1 MVYGGANGFPFSR
14 FTGGRRGL
22 YKSQHTETA
31 WIRKNKIGTS
41 LEIQLL
47 RLCTSTAGGTGLIP
61 GWGTNILHALWG
73 GGEYEGSKINK
84 WLLAV
89 RIKWFQAFSKT
100 ETCAKADW
108 DRCSDLRN

>member
-1 MVYGGANGFPFSR
+1 MDKEKQERNFPGDPVVKTALPLQGAQVQSLVGE
-14 FTGGRRGL
+14 L
-22 YKSQHTETA
+22 
-31 WIRKNKIGTS
+31 TS
-41 LEIQLL
+41 CMPC
-47 RLCTSTAGGTGLIP
+47 RVGV
-61 GWGTNILHALWG
+61 
-73 GGEYEGSKINK
+73 YEGSKINK